1 MILNRLCAI
10 NFKNIEQAELEFSSG
25 INCFVGS
32 NGAGKTNV
40 LDALYYLS
48 MCKSFFGLT
57 DGQSIR
63 SGADFFMLEGRY
75 STDDSRSEN
84 IVCSFGRS
92 STKTLKRNGK
102 EYERLSEHIGLLPIV
117 MVTPSD
123 ISLISESG
131 DERRRYL
138 NMLISQIDRDYLNAL
153 VRYNRML
160 AERNKLLKQPTTA
173 SFAQILEVLD
183 MQMIQYAE
191 LIHRTRSEV
200 SSQLSQLTTFYYS
213 ILSGGSENV
222 AMSYRSELNDNS
234 YAQLLEAAR
243 AKDMACGFT
252 TVGIHR
258 DDLKMTLGDFALR
271 KFGSQGQQ
279 KSFLTALKLAQYDII
294 EQRLNRKPLLLLDD
308 VFDKLDSGRVESL
321 LSIVSGDHFGQIFIT
336 DCNRERL
343 DNILSRAEIS
353 YSRFEVEAG
362 TITSK

>member
-10 NFKNIEQAELEFSSG
+10 SFKNIEQAELEFGRG
-25 INCFVGS
+25 INCFVGA

-63 SGADFFMLEGRY
+63 KGADFFMLDGY
-75 STDDSRSEN
+75 YTSSSGLSEN
-84 IVCSFGRS
+84 VVCSFGRS
-92 STKTLKRNGK
+92 SSKTLKRNGK
-102 EYERLSEHIGLLPIV
+102 EYDKLSEHIGLVPIV

-131 DERRRYL
+131 DERRRYI

-153 VRYNRML
+153 VRYNRLL
-160 AERNKLLKQPTTA
+160 AERNKLLKQPVTFSTEE
-173 SFAQILEVLD
+173 LLDVMD
-183 MQMIQYAE
+183 MQLVQYASK
-191 LIHRTRSEV
+191 INSARKDIAA
-200 SSQLSQLTTFYYS
+200 QLAEGTAHYYT
-213 ILSGGSENV
+213 ILSGGRELVSLT
-222 AMSYRSELNDNS
+222 YKSELNDAD
-234 YAQLLEAAR
+234 YAQLLRDAR

-252 TVGIHR
+252 TVGVHR
-258 DDLKMTLGDFALR
+258 DDLKMSLGEFALR

-294 EQRLNRKPLLLLDD
+294 EKALARKPLLLLDD
-308 VFDKLDSGRVESL
+308 VFDKLDSDRVESL
-321 LSIVSGDHFGQIFIT
+321 LGIVATDHFGQIFIT

-343 DNILSRAEIS
+343 DNILSKAGKNYTRFVVEDGVIS
-353 YSRFEVEAG
+353 K
-362 TITSK
+362 I

>member
-10 NFKNIEQAELEFSSG
+10 SFKNIEQAELEFADG
-25 INCFVGS
+25 INCFVGA

-63 SGADFFMLEGRY
+63 SGADFFMLDGRY
-75 STDDSRSEN
+75 TTDDGRSEN
-84 IVCSFGRS
+84 VVCSFGRAS
-92 STKTLKRNGK
+92 AKTLKRNGK
-102 EYERLSEHIGLLPIV
+102 EYDKLSEHIGLLPIV

-153 VRYNRML
+153 VRYNRIL
-160 AERNKLLKQPTTA
+160 AERNKLLKQPSGG
-173 SFAQILEVLD
+173 SFGQILEVIDIQLV
-183 MQMIQYAE
+183 QYAE
-191 LIHRTRSEV
+191 LIHRRRSEV
-200 SSQLSQLTTFYYS
+200 AAELAEGTASYYAR
-213 ILSGGSENV
+213 LSGGLETV
-222 AMSYRSELNDNS
+222 AMSYRSELNDAS
-234 YAQLLEAAR
+234 YGELLLAAR
-243 AKDMACGFT
+243 AKDTVCGFT
-252 TVGIHR
+252 TVGVHR
-258 DDLKMTLGDFALR
+258 DDLKMTLGNFALR

-294 EQRLNRKPLLLLDD
+294 EKRLARKPLLLLDD
-308 VFDKLDSGRVESL
+308 IFDKLDSSRVESL
-321 LSIVSGDHFGQIFIT
+321 LEIVSGDHFGQIFIT

-343 DNILSRAEIS
+343 DNILSRAEVD
-353 YSRFEVEAG
+353 YSRFEVKDG
-362 TITSK
+362 TISKF